1 MARTRRVVWA
11 PRANLDL
18 LDIWRYYARVA
29 SPDIADNIL
38 RGIDRA
44 SEAIGRT
51 PLARRSR
58 DELMPGLRAAQASPH
73 TIFYRVQNG
82 DVEIVRVLHE
92 RRDFPALFGRRP
104 NPPRDEP
111 K

>member
-1 MARTRRVVWA
+1 MARARSVVWA
-11 PRANLDL
+11 PRASRDL

-29 SPDIADNIL
+29 SPDIADNVL
-38 RGIDRA
+38 RDIARA
-44 SEAIGRT
+44 GEAIKRA

-58 DELMPGLRAAQASPH
+58 DELLPGLRSALVPPH
-73 TIFYRVQNG
+73 TIFYRVENA

-104 NPPRDEP
+104 RSRRDDP

>member
-58 DELMPGLRAAQASPH
+58 DELMPGLRSAQASPH

-104 NPPRDEP
+104 NSRRDEP